1 MSTHRLT
8 VRLDEDAWGTLTRIC
23 EINGI
28 SATAY
33 LQAVVDVAG
42 PIWTARGWVPIEQ
55 WDEDPIRDTALRI
68 IDSARRIDRERR
80 RRA

>member
-8 VRLDEDAWGTLTRIC
+8 VRLDEEAWTVLTRIC
-23 EINGI
+23 EVSGI

-42 PIWTARGWVPIEQ
+42 PIWDGHGWVPAEE
-55 WDEDPIRDTALRI
+55 WPPDPIRDTAMRI
-68 IDSARRIDRERR
+68 IDTARRIDLDRR
-80 RRA
+80 RRR